1 MALRDAIR
9 NALEAM
15 RLANRATG
23 VAVGK
28 FGTAVASADEVF
40 GEAA

>member
-15 RLANRATG
+15 RVANRAAG
-23 VAVGK
+23 VVVGK
-28 FGTAVASADEVF
+28 FGTAVASADVFF